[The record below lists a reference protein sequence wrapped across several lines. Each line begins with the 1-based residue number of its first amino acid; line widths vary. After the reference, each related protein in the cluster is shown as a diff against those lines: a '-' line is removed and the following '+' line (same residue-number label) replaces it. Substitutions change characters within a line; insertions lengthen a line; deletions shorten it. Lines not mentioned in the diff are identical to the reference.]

1 MTELCDLGNKNQTDK
16 ATRYWGYT
24 KTYSSWLEPERDRV
38 KAVVE
43 VGIWQG
49 ASLRMWRDY
58 FPNAMIVG
66 IDNDMLCQVDGE
78 ERIRTFCCDAYGNTK
93 AHGWIRQVL
102 GDVDLF
108 VDDAVHWL
116 PFQTN
121 LLSSMWS
128 HVRDGG
134 VYAIE
139 DCREDNLPAILHAVS
154 CLPNVVRMEMV
165 YAGNYFGTPY
175 SLILLRKGPKTLSVE
190 PR

>member
-1 MTELCDLGNKNQTDK
+1 MTELCDLAIKNKTDK
-16 ATRYWGYT
+16 GPQYWDYT
-24 KTYSSWLEPERDRV
+24 KAYSRWLEPQRV
-38 KAVVE
+38 QVRAVLEIGV
-43 VGIWQG
+43 WQG
-49 ASLRMWRDY
+49 ASLRMWRDF
-58 FPNAMIVG
+58 FPNAQVFG
-66 IDNDMLCQVDGE
+66 FDNEPAYMVEGE
-78 ERIRTFCCDAYGNTK
+78 DRITTHCCDAYSSDV
-93 AHGWIRQVL
+93 HGWIRRFI
-102 GDVDLF
+102 GGIDFF

-121 LLSSMWS
+121 LLFFMWS

-154 CLPNVVRMEMV
+154 LLPNVVRMEMV

-175 SLILLRKGPKTLSVE
+175 SLVLLRKGSKTLSVE